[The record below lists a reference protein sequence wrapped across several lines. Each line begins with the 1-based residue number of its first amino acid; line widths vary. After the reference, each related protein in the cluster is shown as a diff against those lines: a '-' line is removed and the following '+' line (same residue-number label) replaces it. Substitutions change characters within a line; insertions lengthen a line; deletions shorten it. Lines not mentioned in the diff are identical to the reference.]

1 MIMIRFLLTS
11 LLFLVIINPFSFA
24 QTGTLS
30 GTITDAKTG
39 EVLIGATVILEGTTI
54 GAAANVDGRYLIKNI
69 PPKTYNIEASYLGFK
84 SLTRYN
90 IVIRSEG
97 NIDINF
103 ELEEE
108 NAELGE
114 VLVTPNPFIKES
126 TTPLSIQKLNQE
138 EITAYPGGNNDIAK
152 VVQTLPG
159 VSGSVGG
166 FRNDVII
173 RGGAPNENVYYLD
186 GIEIPNIN
194 HFATQGSA
202 GGPVGLLNVSFFEG
216 VTLTASS
223 FDSKYD
229 NVLSGVLQFDQRNGN
244 AREFQGNF
252 RVGSSE
258 SALTVEGPLFKGN
271 NEESKT
277 TVIASVRRSYLQFIF
292 GLIGLP
298 ILPNYWDYQ
307 YKVNHKIDK
316 NNEILITGLGS
327 IDTYEV
333 NPLEEYDP
341 EQQATQD
348 QVPIIE
354 QETNTVGIS
363 WKHRF
368 NEANGFVQ
376 TTLSNNLLNNRFFRY
391 EDNVNEDGLYF
402 QNDSREIETKFR
414 SQFTVFKGKWTYNA
428 GLSIQN
434 ADYTNETVD
443 LINTNQFTT
452 ILNFFRYGFY
462 GQASGSFLKERLNVS
477 FGLRADGNT
486 FTDSGNQIYRTIS
499 PRVSGSY
506 TITENG
512 KWTLNGSLGRYY
524 KIPPYTV
531 IGFQNATGEFVNQ
544 NNNYIRSD
552 HAVAGVE
559 HLFNERSRVTL
570 EGFFKWYSNYPVSLR
585 DSVSLANKGA
595 GFEVFG
601 SEPVVDSGKGRT
613 YGAELL
619 FQQKFNGSI
628 YGIAAFTF
636 YKSEFS
642 GLDGEFRPSLWDNNV
657 LISLLGGYKL
667 PRNWEVSARYRYLG
681 KTPFVP
687 VDQEATLN
695 NYPAEIFD
703 YSRLGD
709 QRLDA
714 YSQLDIRA
722 DKKWSLNKIS
732 IDLFLEIQNI
742 LAQVNPQTPQFGLN
756 RTDAGDIIT
765 PRELVQVNLNNTA
778 NVLPS
783 IGLVVN
789 F

>member
-1 MIMIRFLLTS
+1 MPNRFIVLVFI
-11 LLFLVIINPFSFA
+11 LFLGNQLVFGQS
-24 QTGTLS
+24 GTLS
-30 GTITDAKTG
+30 GTITDSKTG
-39 EVLIGATVILEGTTI
+39 ETLLGATVILEGTTI
-54 GAAANVDGRYLIKNI
+54 GSATNSEGRYLIRNI
-69 PPKTYNIEASYLGFK
+69 PPKTYNIRASYIGYE
-84 SLTRYN
+84 SLTRFN

-103 ELEEE
+103 ELNPE
-108 NAELGE
+108 NTELDE
-114 VLVTPNPFIKES
+114 VVVTPNPFIKES

-223 FDSKYD
+223 FDAKYD

-252 RVGSSE
+252 RLGSSE
-258 SALTVEGPLFKGN
+258 SALTLEGPLFKGDKQ
-271 NEESKT
+271 ESNT
-277 TVIASVRRSYLQFIF
+277 TVIASVRRSYLQFLF
-292 GLIGLP
+292 GIIGLP

-307 YKVNHKIDK
+307 YKLNHKIDS

-333 NPLEEYDP
+333 NELDEFDP
-341 EQQATQD
+341 EQQAIQD
-348 QVPIIE
+348 QVPIIK
-354 QETNTVGIS
+354 QETNTVGVS
-363 WKHRF
+363 WRHRF
-368 NEANGFVQ
+368 NDSKNLLQ

-391 EDNVNEDGLYF
+391 EDNVNEEGLYF
-402 QNDSREIETKFR
+402 KNDSREMETKLR
-414 SQFTVFKGKWTYNA
+414 SKITLFQENWTYNA
-428 GLSIQN
+428 GIVIQN
-434 ADYTNETVD
+434 ANYSNNTTD
-443 LINTNQFTT
+443 LLNSNAFNSSI
-452 ILNFFRYGFY
+452 NFFRYGLF
-462 GQASGSFLKERLNVS
+462 GQSSGALLNNKLNFS
-477 FGLRADGNT
+477 FGFRFDGNT
-486 FTDSGNQIYRTIS
+486 FTDSGNEFYKTFS
-499 PRVSGSY
+499 PRVSASY
-506 TITENG
+506 TLSENG
-512 KWTLNGSLGRYY
+512 KWTLNASLGRYY
-524 KIPPYTV
+524 KIPPYT
-531 IGFQNATGEFVNQ
+531 ILGFQNSSGSFVNK
-544 NNNYIRSD
+544 NSDYIRSD

-559 HLFNERSRVTL
+559 YLINERSRFTI
-570 EGFFKWYSNYPVSLR
+570 EGFYKWYSDYPSSLR
-585 DSVSLANKGA
+585 DSVSLANKGG
-595 GFEVFG
+595 GFEVLG
-601 SEPVVDSGKGRT
+601 SEPVASSGEGRT
-613 YGAELL
+613 YGTEIL
-619 FQQKFNGSI
+619 FQQKFNGQI

-642 GLDGEFRPSLWDNNV
+642 GLDGVFRPSLWDNNV

-667 PRNWEVSARYRYLG
+667 PRNWEISARYRYLG
-681 KTPFVP
+681 RTPFTP
-687 VDQEATLN
+687 VDLDATLN

-703 YSRLGD
+703 FSRLGD
-709 QRLDA
+709 DRLDA
-714 YSQLDIRA
+714 YSQLDLRV
-722 DKKWSLNKIS
+722 DKKWSFNKLS

-742 LAQVNPQTPQFGLN
+742 LAQENPQVPQYGLN
-756 RTDAGDIIT
+756 RTESGDVIT
-765 PRELVQVNLNNTA
+765 PRELVQVNLENSA

>member
-1 MIMIRFLLTS
+1 MQKIIFPILFSVLLS
-11 LLFLVIINPFSFA
+11 GNIFS
-24 QTGTLS
+24 QSGTLS
-30 GTITDAKTG
+30 GLITDSQTG
-39 EVLIGATVILEGTTI
+39 EPLIGATVLLVGTNL
-54 GAAANVDGRYLIKNI
+54 GAATNADGRYTINNI
-69 PPKTYNIEASYLGFK
+69 PPKTYNIRASYVGYE
-84 SLTRYN
+84 SLTRFN
-90 IVIRSEG
+90 IVIRSAG

-103 ELEEE
+103 ELEQE
-108 NAELGE
+108 NNELDE
-114 VLVTPNPFIKES
+114 VLVTPNPFLKEN

-138 EITAYPGGNNDIAK
+138 EIAAYPGGNNDIAK

-252 RVGSSE
+252 RLGSSE
-258 SALTVEGPLFKGN
+258 SALTLEGPLFKQGK
-271 NEESKT
+271 EESNT
-277 TVIASVRRSYLQFIF
+277 TFIASVRRSYLQFLF
-292 GLIGLP
+292 GIIGLP

-307 YKVNHKIDK
+307 YKLNHKIDK

-333 NPLEEYDP
+333 NELDEFDA

-368 NEANGFVQ
+368 KNSSGLLQ

-402 QNDSREIETKFR
+402 KNDSREIETKLR
-414 SQFTVFKGKWTYNA
+414 SNVSFFSDNWTYNA
-428 GLSIQN
+428 GVSFQN
-434 ADYTNETVD
+434 ADYSNNTTD
-443 LINTNQFTT
+443 LLNNLSFNSSINFY
-452 ILNFFRYGFY
+452 RYGIY
-462 GQASGSFLKERLNVS
+462 AQASGKFLADRLDLS
-477 FGLRADGNT
+477 FGIRSDGNT
-486 FTDSGNQIYRTIS
+486 FTDSGNEIYRTLS
-499 PRVSGSY
+499 PRLSASY
-506 TITENG
+506 ALTQNEKLTFN
-512 KWTLNGSLGRYY
+512 TSLGRYY
-524 KIPPYTV
+524 KIPPYT
-531 IGFQNATGEFVNQ
+531 ILGFQNANGEFINK
-544 NNNYIRSD
+544 NSRYIRSD
-552 HAVAGVE
+552 HLVAGIE
-559 HLFNERSRVTL
+559 YLLTERSRITV
-570 EGFFKWYSNYPVSLR
+570 EGFYKWYSDYPVSLR
-585 DSVSLANKGA
+585 DSVSLANKGG
-595 GFEVFG
+595 GFEVLG
-601 SEPVVDSGKGRT
+601 SEPISSEGEGRT
-613 YGAELL
+613 YGVEFL
-619 FQQKFNGSI
+619 FQQKFNGNF
-628 YGIAAFTF
+628 YGIAALTF

-642 GLDGEFRPSLWDNNV
+642 GLNDTFLPSLWDNNT

-667 PRNWEVSARYRYLG
+667 ARNWEISARYRYLG
-681 KTPFVP
+681 KTPYVP
-687 VDQEATLN
+687 VDQEATLT
-695 NYPAEIFD
+695 NYPAEVLDF
-703 YSRLGD
+703 SRLGEL
-709 QRLDA
+709 RLDP
-714 YSQLDIRA
+714 YSQLDIRV
-722 DKKWSLNKIS
+722 DKKWSLKKLS
-732 IDLFLEIQNI
+732 IDVYLEIQNI
-742 LAQVNPQTPQFGLN
+742 LAQENPQTPQYGLN
-756 RTDAGDIIT
+756 RTEDGDIIT
-765 PRELVQVNLNNTA
+765 PRELVQVNINNTA

>member
-1 MIMIRFLLTS
+1 MLNKAL
-11 LLFLVIINPFSFA
+11 LLFSFLILLNQQAFS
-24 QTGTLS
+24 QSGTLS
-30 GTITDAKTG
+30 GTITDAQTG
-39 EVLIGATVILEGTTI
+39 EVLIGATVILEGTTT
-54 GAAANVDGRYLIKNI
+54 GAATNIDGRFNIKNI
-69 PPKTYNIEASYLGFK
+69 PPKTYNIQASYLGYQ

-103 ELEEE
+103 ELEAE
-108 NAELGE
+108 NEILGE

-138 EITAYPGGNNDIAK
+138 EITSYPGGNNDIAK

-216 VTLTASS
+216 VTLTSSS

-258 SALTVEGPLFKGN
+258 SALTLEGPLFKGS

-277 TVIASVRRSYLQFIF
+277 TVIASIRRSYLQFIF

-333 NPLEEYDP
+333 NPLDKYDP

-368 NEANGFVQ
+368 NNSNGLLQ

-391 EDNVNEDGLYF
+391 EDNVNEQGLYF
-402 QNDSREIETKFR
+402 KNDSRELETKLR
-414 SQFTVFKGKWTYNA
+414 SQVSFFKGSWTYSS
-428 GLSIQN
+428 GISIQN
-434 ADYTNETVD
+434 LDYSNSTVD
-443 LINTNQFTT
+443 LIITNEFNTV
-452 ILNFFRYGFY
+452 LNFYRYGVF
-462 GQASGSFLKERLNVS
+462 GQASGALLKKRLNVS
-477 FGLRADGNT
+477 FGLRADGNS
-486 FTDSGNQIYRTIS
+486 FTNSGNEVYRTLS
-499 PRVSGSY
+499 PRISGSY
-506 TITENG
+506 SLTENR
-512 KWTLNGSLGRYY
+512 KWTLNASLGRYY
-524 KIPPYTV
+524 KIPTYT
-531 IGFQNATGEFVNQ
+531 ILGYQNNLGQYVNQ
-544 NNNYIRSD
+544 NNDYIRSD

-559 HLFNERSRVTL
+559 YLFNERSRVTI
-570 EGFFKWYSNYPVSLR
+570 EGFFKWYSNYPISIR

-601 SEPVVDSGKGRT
+601 SEPVIDSGKGRT
-613 YGAELL
+613 YGTELL
-619 FQQKFNGSI
+619 FQQKFNGRI

-642 GLDGEFRPSLWDNNV
+642 GLDGEFRPSLWDNNI

-667 PRNWEVSARYRYLG
+667 PRNWDISARFRYLG

-687 VDQEATLN
+687 VDQIATLN
-695 NYPAEIFD
+695 NYPSEIFD

-709 QRLDA
+709 DRLDA
-714 YSQLDIRA
+714 YSQLDIRG
-722 DKKWSLNKIS
+722 DKKWSFNRFS

-742 LAQVNPQTPQFGLN
+742 LGTVNPQTPQYGLN
-756 RTDAGDIIT
+756 RTDTGEIIT
-765 PRELVQVNLNNTA
+765 PRELVQVNLENTA
-778 NVLPS
+778 NILPS